1 MTLSILLQAEPIFTK
16 LADNGPAFAIMVIVI
31 IFFYKQFN
39 VHQER
44 TFKKMDEM
52 NNELRELNKKHTEEL
67 ESGLLNSHELIA
79 KNTEVISRN
88 TEAVNGVGK
97 ALDNVCEQQ
106 RKIFSLLSNKFTN
119 L

>member
-1 MTLSILLQAEPIFTK
+1 MINSILLQSEGIFTK
-16 LADNGPAFAIMVIVI
+16 LADNGPAFAIMVVVI

-44 TFKKMDEM
+44 TFKKMDEL
-52 NNELRELNKKHTEEL
+52 NGELKELNKKHTEEL

-88 TEAVNGVGK
+88 TDAVNGIGK
-97 ALDNVCEQQ
+97 TLDNVCEQQ
-106 RKIFSLLSNKFTN
+106 RKIYSILSNKLTN
-119 L
+119 S